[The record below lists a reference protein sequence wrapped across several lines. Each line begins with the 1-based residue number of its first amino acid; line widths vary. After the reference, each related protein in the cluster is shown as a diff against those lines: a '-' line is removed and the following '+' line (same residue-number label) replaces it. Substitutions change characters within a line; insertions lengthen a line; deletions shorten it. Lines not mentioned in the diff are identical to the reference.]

1 MAEPDPLI
9 GRAVSHYRV
18 LAKLGGGGMGVVYEA
33 EDLNLGRHV
42 ALKFLPAE
50 TARDPQALERLRRE
64 ARAASALDH
73 PNICTIYEIGEDD
86 GQAFLAMQFLEGTTL
101 KHRIEGKPLPLDLL
115 LEWGIEIAGALDAAH
130 SRGIVHRDIKPANI
144 FITSRGH
151 AKILDFGLAQM
162 VKDHPGSMQSV
173 TQATADQLH
182 EHLTSP
188 GVAVGTVAYMSPEQ
202 ARGQE
207 LDART
212 DLFSFGAV
220 LYEMATGKMPFNGN
234 TTAILHDAILNRA
247 PVPPLRL
254 NPEIPPRLEEII
266 EKALEKDR
274 EVRCQSAAELRAD
287 LKRLK
292 RDTDSSRTGT
302 MAAAVASMGAS
313 SARTAVSASAHVSG
327 SSSVAAV
334 AREHKFGLAATVVV
348 VLVLL
353 AAAGY
358 GIYAFLHRSGPAPF
372 QNFAVTQ
379 LTNTGQ
385 SEVAAISP
393 DGNYVLSVQDES
405 GKASLWL
412 RNVPTNSDTQIIP
425 PSPAIYR
432 SLAFS
437 PDGNYI
443 YFREAGDKS
452 TTVFNFFRA
461 PVLGGTPRQVAGDVD
476 SDIAF
481 SPDGKR
487 VAYFRAN
494 DPVAGQVRLLSANVD
509 GSDEKVLHVEPHSI
523 IPPHWLSWSPDGGK
537 IAYNLNPSPGTS
549 GGIGLF
555 DVTSGRARV
564 LAAFPDKRIYEMHWL
579 PNGRGIVADC
589 HTRPNYA
596 QGQIGYISYPDG
608 VFRNITRDTNSYA
621 TLTLSSNGRI
631 MATVQVKTTRTL
643 SLLSATGEPS
653 AAISSVPQVP
663 DVYAFNWAAD
673 NQLFVADGPNLMRMD
688 ADGTNRTTLES
699 DSAGFIR
706 SVSRCGEHYLALEW
720 AFHGGTSG
728 IDIWRVNADGSN
740 PVQLTNGGADL
751 LPVCSADGGWVYFTD
766 GSGGRILRVSADG
779 GKPEV
784 VPGTAIPNGFVAAPM
799 AGISPDGKQLPFLFQ
814 SGASQAVIE
823 IAGLSA
829 FPDPPR
835 RTLKPDPRISGYVR
849 FTPDGKA
856 LAYPIT
862 ENGLSNLWVQ
872 PLDGSPGRQITNFQS
887 GIFHVHFY
895 WSPDGK
901 MLGILRE
908 NTQSDIVLVRE
919 SGQ

>member
-9 GRAVSHYRV
+9 GRTVSHYRV

-130 SRGIVHRDIKPANI
+130 TRGIVHRDIKPANI

-151 AKILDFGLAQM
+151 AKILDFGLAKM
-162 VKDHPGSMQSV
+162 AEDHPGSM

-188 GVAVGTVAYMSPEQ
+188 GVALGTVAYMSPEQ

-254 NPEIPPRLEEII
+254 NPELPPRLEEII

-292 RDTDSSRTGT
+292 RDTDSSHTGT
-302 MAAAVASMGAS
+302 ITAAVTSMGAS
-313 SARTAVSASAHVSG
+313 SARTTITSSAHGSG
-327 SSSVAAV
+327 SSSVAEV
-334 AREHKFGLAATVVV
+334 AREHKFGLAATVVI
-348 VLVLL
+348 VLALL

-412 RNVPTNSDTQIIP
+412 RNVPTNSDTQVIP
-425 PSPAIYR
+425 PLPAIYR

-452 TTVFNFFRA
+452 TTAFNFYRA

-509 GSDEKVLHVEPHSI
+509 GSDEKVLHVEPHST
-523 IPPHWLSWSPDGGK
+523 IPPHWLSWSPDGEK
-537 IAYNLNPSPGTS
+537 IAYNLNPSPGTA

-555 DVTSGRARV
+555 DVTSGKTSV

-579 PNGRGIVADC
+579 PNGRGIVANC
-589 HTRPNYA
+589 HARPNYA
-596 QGQIGYISYPDG
+596 QGQIGYISYPG
-608 VFRNITRDTNSYA
+608 GAFRNITRDTNSYA

-643 SLLSATGEPS
+643 SLLPATGEPS
-653 AAISSVPQVP
+653 VAISSVPQVP

-673 NQLFVADGPNLMRMD
+673 NQLLVVDGPNLVRMD

-728 IDIWRVNADGSN
+728 SDIWRVNADGSN
-740 PVQLTNGGADL
+740 PMQLTSGGADL
-751 LPVCSADGGWVYFTD
+751 LPVCSADGAWIYFTD
-766 GSGGRILRVSADG
+766 GSGGRILRVSVDG

-814 SGASQAVIE
+814 SGPSQAVIE
-823 IAGLSA
+823 IVGLDAVSN
-829 FPDPPR
+829 PPR
-835 RTLKPDPRISGYVR
+835 RVLKSDSRISGYVR

-856 LAYPIT
+856 LAYPVT
-862 ENGLSNLWVQ
+862 ENGVSNLWVQ

-887 GIFHVHFY
+887 GTFHVHFY

-919 SGQ
+919 SSQ